1 MKRKIYAVIYIYE
14 INIAHDIFID
24 TFPTMKITYDYIELL
39 LDIYLIYSLWSSTVL
54 YSFPLVK
61 LPQIQWA

>member
-14 INIAHDIFID
+14 INITHDIFID
-24 TFPTMKITYDYIELL
+24 TFPTMKITYDYTELL
-39 LDIYLIYSLWSSTVL
+39 LDIYLIYSLWSSTAL
-54 YSFPLVK
+54 YSFPLLK